1 MFRASNSGGFWSVES
16 DEANPLSVLRELP
29 NAGSGYP
36 FATARNGS
44 SKADATAF
52 ATDREGYIK
61 ALKVS
66 SEVDNAD
73 ASAHDLIARGVL

>member
-1 MFRASNSGGFWSVES
+1 MFRASDSGGWFVES
-16 DEANPLSVLRELP
+16 DEAAVLSYLRGLP
-29 NAGSGYP
+29 DAGSGYP

-66 SEVDNAD
+66 SQADSAD